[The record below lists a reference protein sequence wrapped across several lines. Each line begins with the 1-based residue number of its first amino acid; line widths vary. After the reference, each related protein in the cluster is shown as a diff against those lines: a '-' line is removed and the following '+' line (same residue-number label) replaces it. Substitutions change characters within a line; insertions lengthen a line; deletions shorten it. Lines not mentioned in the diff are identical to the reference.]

1 MEIITDDVDEL
12 MRTLEQTLDQF
23 SSSRAKGA
31 TAAAAVMPATVT
43 EALADP
49 AAISGYLSMIPPSV
63 TDRVAEFKTVPWVR
77 RFVVLTRGFL
87 LVFAS
92 SAKAEFVLDYL
103 RLSSHSVMTSVVVLH
118 EDAPLAFGVGADA
131 DTLWLLSA
139 ATKTAKDSWCASIA
153 AEIAIAPDVESDRSK
168 QPSAH
173 KIGDVNA
180 AYSYA
185 KDISP
190 SRPSSR
196 SPNPTSFPQLDP
208 PILETRSHSFN
219 GKDGASPILDER
231 YLAKQARKSDMQ
243 LEILA
248 LQEELEFHQQILY
261 LQQQKIASQM
271 PAYDAREPH
280 TPPYTAPQ
288 KQHHRKYSSMSSDA
302 TTLRGSWGTAPLHSI
317 SEDYQPPAMF
327 SARTSSLGA
336 PGQAAYH
343 LSRGSPLR
351 IATSPPHSPA
361 NQHASS
367 SYPTTR
373 GETPPVDAQAMT
385 RSHSVPAKKAS
396 IFNLMAR
403 MKKN

>member
-12 MRTLEQTLDQF
+12 MRTLDETLDQF
-23 SSSRAKGA
+23 PSRTTNGA
-31 TAAAAVMPATVT
+31 ATVMPATVT

-49 AAISGYLSMIPPSV
+49 SAISGYLSMIPPSV

-103 RLSSHSVMTSVVVLH
+103 RLSSHSIMTPVIVLREH
-118 EDAPLAFGVGADA
+118 APLAFGVGVDA

-153 AEIAIAPDVESDRSK
+153 AEIAIAPNVESDRSK

-173 KIGDVNA
+173 KIGDANA
-180 AYSYA
+180 AYSYS

-196 SPNPTSFPQLDP
+196 SPNPISFPQLDP

-219 GKDGASPILDER
+219 GKDGASPLDER

-271 PAYDAREPH
+271 PAYDGREPY
-280 TPPYTAPQ
+280 TAAPYTAPQ
-288 KQHHRKYSSMSSDA
+288 KQHQRKYSSMSSDA
-302 TTLRGSWGTAPLHSI
+302 TTLRGSWGAAAVPLHSI
-317 SEDYQPPAMF
+317 SEDYQPPAVF
-327 SARTSSLGA
+327 SARTSSLGP
-336 PGQAAYH
+336 PGHAYH

-361 NQHASS
+361 NQHASG
-367 SYPTTR
+367 YPTR
-373 GETPPVDAQAMT
+373 GETPPVDVQEMT